1 MKKLKKARR
10 TTRLAAGKKAAAG
23 SKARRPA
30 VESPEPALA
39 TRAVHGDNLFA
50 FKGPVV
56 TPIYQTST
64 YRFESSSDAVR
75 YAQGDPSVYVYTRYH
90 NPTTDEVERKIAAM
104 YDCESALL
112 FSSGMAAIT
121 TAVLAYCKQGDE
133 VVSTP
138 ALYGGAYRFF
148 RDTLPGYGISVRYVD
163 PSSLDD
169 LLYLVTPRTRLVYLE
184 TPTNPTLSL
193 VDIARLVRAVRKM
206 EKEFR
211 HPIVILMDNTF
222 ATMLNQDP
230 FRLGVDVTVEST
242 TKYLGGHADII
253 GGLLTGPDALIRRA
267 KDHAKHFGGCPDP
280 FASFLL
286 ERSLKTFELRV
297 RRQTDNAMKLA
308 KSLEKHP
315 TVSRVFYP
323 GLPSHP
329 QHDLAK
335 KQMSGFGAMVTVEVK
350 RGVKGA
356 VKVCDNLRVA
366 VNAMSLGGV
375 ESLVSIPVYS
385 SHINMTTEELA
396 RHGVTPGM
404 IRISVGVEGIDD
416 LVGDFRQ
423 ALKKV

>member
-1 MKKLKKARR
+1 MKKTR
-10 TTRLAAGKKAAAG
+10 TTTKYGTGKKAAGKSRAG
-23 SKARRPA
+23 KLSIDA
-30 VESPEPALA
+30 PEPSLA
-39 TRAVHGDNLFA
+39 TKAIHGDNLFA
-50 FKGPVV
+50 YKGPVV

-64 YRFESSSDAVR
+64 YRFESSNDAVR
-75 YAQGDPSVYVYTRYH
+75 YAEGDPSVYVYTRYH
-90 NPTTDEVERKIAAM
+90 NPTTDEVEAKIAAM
-104 YDCESALL
+104 YECESALL

-121 TAVLAYCKQGDE
+121 TAVLSYCKQGDE

-138 ALYGGAYRFF
+138 ALYGGTYRFF
-148 RDTLPGYGISVRYVD
+148 RDTLPGYGIGVRYVD
-163 PSSLDD
+163 PDSLDD

-211 HPIVILMDNTF
+211 HPIVVMMDNTF

-230 FRLGVDVTVEST
+230 FRYGVDVVVEST

-267 KDHAKHFGGCPDP
+267 KDHAKHFGGCSDP

-297 RRQTDNAMKLA
+297 RRQTENAMKLA
-308 KSLEKHP
+308 KALEKHP
-315 TVSRVFYP
+315 KVSRVLYP

-329 QHDLAK
+329 QHALAK
-335 KQMSGFGAMVTVEVK
+335 KQMTGFGAMVTAEVK
-350 RGVKGA
+350 GGVKAA
-356 VKVCDNLRVA
+356 VKVCDSLRVA

-385 SHINMTTEELA
+385 SHIKMSAEELA

-404 IRISVGVEGIDD
+404 IRISVGVEGADD
-416 LVGDFRQ
+416 LIGDFHQ